1 MQTIVAES
9 LQDLYRSVL
18 TTIIEEGKEVE
29 VRGLMTK
36 EIHPCLMHIINPKKR
51 TLLYPKRGN
60 NPFSTLAET
69 LWVLAGR
76 NDIKF
81 LEMFL
86 PRAADFSD
94 DGKVWR
100 AGYGP
105 RMRKWQY
112 TRYEYSP
119 EVVEDFHETTDQI
132 EFIVKQLI
140 KDSNSRQA
148 VISIWD
154 PRYENTVEKTKD
166 YPCCNWIHFMIRDGA
181 LDCTVVVRSNDA
193 IWGLSSINVYEWTV
207 LQEILAN
214 ILGIPVGQYYQMSDS
229 LHLYQDVG
237 KNNNW
242 ESAKNMASAYID
254 LPNLPTFEFAKDS
267 YTEEKLVNDS
277 IAELKT
283 YLSCVEKCCETLLE
297 PKNFCSIYKDLNQ
310 IYYLLD
316 WYIMKDVSKKD
327 NWKDVMNLIPFCD
340 LKVACNYWVRKNLF
354 KEKDTGQELIDKCID
369 ECKM

>member
-9 LQDLYRSVL
+9 LQDLYRDVL
-18 TTIIEEGKEVE
+18 EAILDKGKEVK

-36 EIHPCLMHIINPKKR
+36 EIHPCLMHITDPKKR

-60 NPFSTLAET
+60 NPFATLAET

-76 NDIKF
+76 DDMKF
-81 LEMFL
+81 LSMFL
-86 PRAADFSD
+86 PRAVDFSD
-94 DGKVWR
+94 DGQVWR

-105 RMRKWQY
+105 RMRKWDWEK
-112 TRYEYSP
+112 RDDDC
-119 EVVEDFHETTDQI
+119 VFKTDQI
-132 EFIVKQLI
+132 EFVVKQLL
-140 KDSNSRQA
+140 KDPNSRQA

-214 ILGIPVGQYYQMSDS
+214 VLGVKVGQYYQLSDS

-242 ESAKNMASAYID
+242 ETAKNMANSWEP
-254 LPNLPTFEFAKDS
+254 LPDLPTFEFARCGVELNVYLSALENCCDVLCDNKNGY
-267 YTEEKLVNDS
+267 YTEFRDLQQ
-277 IAELKT
+277 IF
-283 YLSCVEKCCETLLE
+283 YLLE
-297 PKNFCSIYKDLNQ
+297 WYTMKGPVAKDT
-310 IYYLLD
+310 
-316 WYIMKDVSKKD
+316 
-327 NWKDVMNLIPFCD
+327 WKDVLNLISFSD
-340 LKVACNYWVRKNLF
+340 LKVACDYWVRKNIF
-354 KEKDTGQELIDKCID
+354 KEKDTGKELIDKCID
-369 ECKM
+369 ECKI

>member
-1 MQTIVAES
+1 MQTIVALS

-18 TTIIEEGKEVE
+18 TTIIKEGKEVE

-36 EIHPCLMHIINPKKR
+36 EIHPCLMHITDPKKR

-60 NPFSTLAET
+60 NPFATLAET

-81 LEMFL
+81 LSMFL

-94 DGKVWR
+94 DGEVWR

-105 RMRKWQY
+105 RIRKWY
-112 TRYEYSP
+112 GFDDNGNAK
-119 EVVEDFHETTDQI
+119 EVDQI
-132 EFIVKQLI
+132 EFVIKQLL
-140 KDSNSRQA
+140 KDPNSRQA
-148 VISIWD
+148 IISIWD
-154 PRYENTVEKTKD
+154 PAKEDTVEKTKD
-166 YPCCNWIHFMIRDGA
+166 FCCCNWIHFMIRDGA

-214 ILGIPVGQYYQMSDS
+214 VLGVKVGQYYHMSDS

-242 ESAKNMASAYID
+242 ESAKNMAEAYIR
-254 LPNLPTFEFAKDS
+254 LPELPTFEFARHSFCDGKKVTSDPIVELNIYLS
-267 YTEEKLVNDS
+267 AIENCCNVLCDNKNGYYTE
-277 IAELKT
+277 
-283 YLSCVEKCCETLLE
+283 
-297 PKNFCSIYKDLNQ
+297 FKDLQQ
-310 IYYLLD
+310 IYYLLE
-316 WYIMKDVSKKD
+316 WYVKKD
-327 NWKDVMNLIPFCD
+327 ISKDTWKDVMNLIPFCD
-340 LKVACNYWVRKNLF
+340 LKVACNYWIHKNIF
-354 KEKDTGQELIDKCID
+354 KEKDTGQDLIDKCID

>member
-18 TTIIEEGKEVE
+18 ITILEEGKEVK
-29 VRGLMTK
+29 VRDLMTK
-36 EIHPCLMHIINPKKR
+36 EIHPCLMHILNPKKR

-60 NPFSTLAET
+60 NPFATLAET
-69 LWVLAGR
+69 MWVLAGR
-76 NDIKF
+76 NDMKF
-81 LEMFL
+81 LTMFL

-94 DGKVWR
+94 DGRVWR

-105 RMRKWQY
+105 RMRKWNWGVDEISKNLLQ
-112 TRYEYSP
+112 
-119 EVVEDFHETTDQI
+119 TDQI

-140 KDSNSRQA
+140 KDPNSRQA
-148 VISIWD
+148 VMSIWD

-166 YPCCNWIHFMIRDGA
+166 YPCCNWIHFMIRDDA

-214 ILGIPVGQYYQMSDS
+214 VLGVKVGQYYQMSDS
-229 LHLYQDVG
+229 LHLYQDLG

-242 ESAKNMASAYID
+242 ETAMNMAEAYID
-254 LPNLPTFEFAKDS
+254 LPDLPTFEFAKHSFVDNKKVTS
-267 YTEEKLVNDS
+267 DPIVELNIYLSAIENCCDVLCDNKNGFYTE
-277 IAELKT
+277 
-283 YLSCVEKCCETLLE
+283 
-297 PKNFCSIYKDLNQ
+297 FKDLQQ
-310 IYYLLD
+310 IYYLLE
-316 WYIMKDVSKKD
+316 WYVMKDLAKD
-327 NWKDVMNLIPFCD
+327 SWKDVLKLITFSD
-340 LKVACNYWVRKNLF
+340 LKVACDYWVHKNLF
-354 KEKDTGQELIDKCID
+354 KEKDTGRELIEKCID